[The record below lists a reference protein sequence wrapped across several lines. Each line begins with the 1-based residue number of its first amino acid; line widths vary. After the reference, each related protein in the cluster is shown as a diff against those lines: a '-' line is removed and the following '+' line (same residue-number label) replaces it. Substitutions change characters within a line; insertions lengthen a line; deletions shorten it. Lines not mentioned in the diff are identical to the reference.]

1 MQRKDN
7 SVTITLHEGGEVVTY
22 TGSFDVVRLDLTM
35 EVHPDRYLGE
45 PDPDRGSFAGPP
57 ADREM
62 TTEPQK
68 RHDTTRTL
76 PRGSACADRYG
87 KTFVVWPDGSHG
99 YDTAS
104 RIGAGYSSHSFGPY
118 TVLRDGLTAEQCD
131 DIAAGDRCGTDPI
144 PEAGAA

>member
-1 MQRKDN
+1 MQ
-7 SVTITLHEGGEVVTY
+7 S
-22 TGSFDVVRLDLTM
+22 
-35 EVHPDRYLGE
+35 RY
-45 PDPDRGSFAGPP
+45 DAGPP

-99 YDTAS
+99 YDAAS
-104 RIGAGYSSHSFGPY
+104 RVGPGYSSHSFGPY

-131 DIAAGDRCGTDPI
+131 DIAAGGRCGTDPI

>member
-1 MQRKDN
+1 MQEKIN
-7 SVTITLHEGGEVVTY
+7 V
-22 TGSFDVVRLDLTM
+22 GSTM
-35 EVHPDRYLGE
+35 EMLPLQDSDPDPIVASFE
-45 PDPDRGSFAGPP
+45 PDPDRISFAGPP
-57 ADREM
+57 ADREL

-99 YDTAS
+99 YDAAS
-104 RIGAGYSSHSFGPY
+104 RVGPDYSSHSFGPY